1 MEGVG
6 KGARDLRTRVT
17 ERDRRVSLVGLATNR
32 VFNGEPFVFNPL
44 SPCDLIPFEP
54 QDRRNVSY
62 PFPSCT
68 PYIYIYIYLHSLH
81 LSSYRVARTIDGA
94 DIELNFSNLT
104 RLDGDISHSPPS
116 SPWIPR
122 TIFFEKIRRENGR
135 SRRGGEEGE
144 GTGNWRDWKV

>member
-1 MEGVG
+1 MVEHSRSLDEGTHERERQKEKMVEGVG

-68 PYIYIYIYLHSLH
+68 PYIYIYI
-81 LSSYRVARTIDGA
+81 
-94 DIELNFSNLT
+94 
-104 RLDGDISHSPPS
+104 SPFPS
-116 SPWIPR
+116 FVIVSGCP
-122 TIFFEKIRRENGR
+122 N
-135 SRRGGEEGE
+135 
-144 GTGNWRDWKV
+144 D